1 MTYVCNYNLFISCF
15 VRILGT
21 RTKRHYYKMKQI
33 IIIGGGIGGL
43 CTALALQQKGLT
55 TQVYETV
62 NEIKAVVAGIIL
74 APNAT
79 NVLARL
85 ERADQAKMLG
95 MELEHLELTNAT
107 GKKLMPVPN
116 KEETIRDFG
125 FAMIALLRS
134 SLYDLLLKALTNK
147 HFEHYEENTNGM
159 TAHFTDGTQAAGSVL
174 IGADGVRS
182 AVRQQVL
189 PQVQLRYSGQTSYRR
204 VANMTLRGAQAHIA
218 RGDWGSPIR
227 LGFVPIG
234 FGQT

>member
-1 MTYVCNYNLFISCF
+1 M
-15 VRILGT
+15 RILGT

-134 SLYDLLLKALTNK
+134 SLYDLLLKALPPNTVLTNK
-147 HFEHYEENTNGM
+147 HFERYEENADGV
-159 TAHFTDGTQAAGSVL
+159 TAHFTDGTQATGSVL

-182 AVRQQVL
+182 AVRR
-189 PQVQLRYSGQTSYRR
+189 QLLR
-204 VANMTLRGAQAHIA
+204 VGPGAALF
-218 RGDWGSPIR
+218 D
-227 LGFVPIG
+227 
-234 FGQT
+234 

>member
-1 MTYVCNYNLFISCF
+1 M
-15 VRILGT
+15 RILGT

-134 SLYDLLLKALTNK
+134 SLYDLLLKALTNNTVLTNK

-218 RGDWGSPIR
+218 RGAWGSPIR